1 MENKLFYSPKEEHLA
16 IVYSERHGQARFK
29 RFIDET
35 ERVWLGPKAITQLY
49 VLKERYLGARTAHIF
64 LSDVL
69 TADRVHLELELKV
82 FYRVDPRKAAAA
94 NLVQVI
100 NMPDAGFES
109 IVKTNTEEKVRNDVF
124 LRFTEAE
131 LFSLRGRKN
140 VRTALSSL
148 ISERVSGFG
157 ITIDPRFGVAIM
169 NMQPNAIYYR
179 AMQEESAAIAQGNAV
194 LKRVA
199 PSLQNLSLEQAL
211 QALYT
216 HLAST
221 ITKTGTIPE
230 HVYAYQNVGEI
241 PMQNID
247 APIGNVTEGP
257 SLPPP
262 ASPRKPKQ
270 EHQYPIAAD

>member
-1 MENKLFYSPKEEHLA
+1 MTENQTFFYSPQENHLA
-16 IVYSERHGQARFK
+16 IVYSERQGQKRFH

-35 ERVWLGPKAITQLY
+35 QRAPIGPRWLTQLY
-49 VLKERYLGARTAHIF
+49 VLKEFYLGPRTAHIL

-82 FYRVDPRKAAAA
+82 FYRVDPRKTTPA
-94 NLVQVI
+94 NLVQVL
-100 NMPDAGFES
+100 NMADAGLEG
-109 IVKTNTEEKVRNDVF
+109 IVRTNTQEKVRNDVF

-140 VRTALSSL
+140 VRTVLSSL

-157 ITIDPRFGVAIM
+157 IMVDPRFGVAIM

-199 PSLQNLSLEQAL
+199 PSVQNLSVNDAVQMF
-211 QALYT
+211 YT

-221 ITKTGTIPE
+221 MTKTDNIPSS
-230 HVYAYQNVGEI
+230 VYMA
-241 PMQNID
+241 
-247 APIGNVTEGP
+247 
-257 SLPPP
+257 P
-262 ASPRKPKQ
+262 ASDGMRQNYGKMLETDLDDTPQKPRRPYK
-270 EHQYPIAAD
+270 YPIAAD

>member
-1 MENKLFYSPKEEHLA
+1 MENKLFYSPKENHLA

-35 ERVWLGPKAITQLY
+35 ERVWLGPKAITHLY
-49 VLKERYLGARTAHIF
+49 VLKEHSLGARTAHIF
-64 LSDVL
+64 LSNVL

-82 FYRVDPRKAAAA
+82 FYRVDPRKAVPA
-94 NLVQVI
+94 NLVQVV

-109 IVKTNTEEKVRNDVF
+109 IVRTNTEEKVRNDVF
-124 LRFTEAE
+124 IRFTEDE
-131 LFSLRGRKN
+131 LFETRGRKHL
-140 VRTALSSL
+140 RTALSSR

-157 ITIDPRFGVAIM
+157 ITVDPQFGVAVM
-169 NMQPNAIYYR
+169 NMQPNAIYQR
-179 AMQEESAAIAQGNAV
+179 AMQEESAATSQGNAV
-194 LKRVA
+194 LKRVT

-211 QALYT
+211 QVLYT

-221 ITKTGTIPE
+221 ITKTDNIPN
-230 HVYAYQNVGEI
+230 HVYALQNASEI

-247 APIGNVTEGP
+247 PPIGNVTEGP
-257 SLPPP
+257 LPPPP